1 MGNSGGTA
9 GARLSSRRRPGTKA
23 LFRTRWETAMAKTDR
38 KPDHGAEELYAL
50 RHSAAHVMAGPAPP
64 LFPPAQ
70 VGFGPPPPRR
80 LFYDLQPPP
89 PITHGDL
96 PHIEES
102 MRATGWR

>member
-50 RHSAAHVMAGPAPP
+50 RHSAAHVMAGVGPGLFTQARFGVVPA
-64 LFPPAQ
+64 A
-70 VGFGPPPPRR
+70 GPRVFFALRYAAPHPPRR
-80 LFYDLQPPP
+80 PAAILGTARTD
-89 PITHGDL
+89 D
-96 PHIEES
+96 
-102 MRATGWR
+102 